1 MNWYGN
7 ETTNTWDSHITKA
20 LTSAYDDALRAPK
33 NSEFSAR
40 KPGMLH
46 RILSRGIS
54 SKARNAGN
62 TIRNSLPPAL
72 LNVFNE
78 AEFVFPGYILR
89 VPRNYHTPPGHSLPL
104 SE

>member
-20 LTSAYDDALRAPK
+20 LTSAYDDALARGTRNSRRENRACCIGYYR
-33 NSEFSAR
+33 AAY
-40 KPGMLH
+40 H
-46 RILSRGIS
+46 RR
-54 SKARNAGN
+54 RETRGN